1 LKKIIRQAAAKLSGI
16 FLRGLAITLPI
27 TLTGA
32 LVYWLAMLAED
43 SLGGLI
49 RFLFPDWRYWPG
61 MGIVAAL
68 AIVLLAGAL
77 MSVWLTRRAMF
88 FVDGL
93 LDRIPLVK
101 SVYGSLRDI
110 AMFLSKKDSKSR
122 FKKVVAVRF
131 AEEIRLIGF
140 VTIEDFAGLAAG
152 GKGKDQAP
160 VGVYLPMSYQIG
172 GYMVFVPKTLIE
184 PLDMPVEDATR
195 FILTAG
201 VSGGKANGKTTAE

>member
-49 RFLFPDWRYWPG
+49 RVLLPDWQYWPG

-77 MSVWLTRRAMF
+77 MSVWVTRRAMF

>member
-201 VSGGKANGKTTAE
+201 VSGGKANDKTAAA